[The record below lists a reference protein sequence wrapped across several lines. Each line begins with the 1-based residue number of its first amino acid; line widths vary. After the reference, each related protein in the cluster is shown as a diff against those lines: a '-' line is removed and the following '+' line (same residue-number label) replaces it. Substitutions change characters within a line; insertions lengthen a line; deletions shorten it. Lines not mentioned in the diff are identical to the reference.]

1 MYAIIIKEAAEYVI
15 IDAYYKGRW
24 RCDEKALKAYL
35 AYMSGFDRL
44 KPNAVDEKSILKS
57 ARRMNLDEN
66 YVIEMSRSFDNEN
79 MPRYG
84 NFDPVYL
91 ADKLPQFN
99 DGIITPPNSIIEV
112 TPYCNYGC
120 SWCYIPP
127 RNKVRNEFYSL
138 EQLRDNVVAPLINTF
153 GASNGVLLA
162 VNPP

>member
-44 KPNAVDEKSILKS
+44 KPNAVDEKSILQS

-66 YVIEMSRSFDNEN
+66 YVIEMSRSFENEN
-79 MPRYG
+79 MPKYG

-91 ADKLPQFN
+91 ADKLPQF
-99 DGIITPPNSIIEV
+99 D
-112 TPYCNYGC
+112 
-120 SWCYIPP
+120 
-127 RNKVRNEFYSL
+127 
-138 EQLRDNVVAPLINTF
+138 
-153 GASNGVLLA
+153 
-162 VNPP
+162 